1 MASRFRDAD
10 DPLRIVVVKDMWLTG
25 FDAPILTTL
34 YIDKPMRDHGLL
46 QAIAR
51 VNRVFADKP
60 GGTVV
65 DYIGIGD
72 DLRASLRAYDETE
85 LDDPVIPVAKAIARL
100 YEKYEVLCVMLHP
113 AGYRQGERAMQDQG
127 ALFLTLCD
135 YLLAT
140 EERAHEFLGHLTELT
155 RWFALVRTQSAV
167 IDLRDEVGFFE
178 RLGSEVRKVTVPRAQ
193 ASPEAEQVVKQFMSE
208 GLAAGEIIDVL
219 GLADDDR
226 LELLGAVR

>member
-1 MASRFRDAD
+1 
-10 DPLRIVVVKDMWLTG
+10 
-25 FDAPILTTL
+25 
-34 YIDKPMRDHGLL
+34 
-46 QAIAR
+46 
-51 VNRVFADKP
+51 
-60 GGTVV
+60 
-65 DYIGIGD
+65 
-72 DLRASLRAYDETE
+72 
-85 LDDPVIPVAKAIARL
+85 
-100 YEKYEVLCVMLHP
+100 
-113 AGYRQGERAMQDQG
+113 MQDQG

-226 LELLGAVR
+226 LEFSVLSDEFLDSIAVKPDHRNVQVRLLQKLLYSEIKGRMRTNPIRAREFGQQLADVLARYEQRQISGRRSSSASLTLRSACATARGVMRISVLQPRRWRSMTRSLAGPSTSRPSPVSRISRVNS

>member
-113 AGYRQGERAMQDQG
+113 AGYRQGEDSR
-127 ALFLTLCD
+127 C
-135 YLLAT
+135 
-140 EERAHEFLGHLTELT
+140 RI
-155 RWFALVRTQSAV
+155 R
-167 IDLRDEVGFFE
+167 
-178 RLGSEVRKVTVPRAQ
+178 VPC
-193 ASPEAEQVVKQFMSE
+193 S
-208 GLAAGEIIDVL
+208 
-219 GLADDDR
+219 
-226 LELLGAVR
+226 